1 MGDGQGEG
9 VGPSRP
15 GVSDAEQAIRYL
27 AIKAAIFILLPAVV
41 AVGVAV
47 WVLL

>member
-1 MGDGQGEG
+1 MGDGQVEG
-9 VGPSRP
+9 VKQSRQ
-15 GVSDAEQAIRYL
+15 GASDAEQAIRYL
-27 AIKAAIFILLPAVV
+27 AIKAAIFILVPAVV

>member
-9 VGPSRP
+9 VRQSRP
-15 GVSDAEQAIRYL
+15 GVSDAGQAVRYL